1 MWKFAIILA
10 FAIAM
15 SIPVHA
21 EETGDETENGDAMAE
36 CSICRKEECP
46 PASDC
51 RAGLV
56 LDRCGCCN
64 VCGRIEGEKCDN
76 YTLPLEYKDRYG
88 FCGDN
93 MACLLRN
100 DMEDLDINEALCYC
114 KKPGAV
120 CGTDLR
126 TYASVCK
133 LRQEAIQR
141 GDDEVTVKEWGPCE
155 THPIISSAPEN
166 VTANIHDDL
175 ALSCEARGYPIPS
188 LIWEFESAATG
199 KKTKLPGDD
208 QMIALQVRGGPEPY
222 MISSWIQI
230 LRVRSTDAGIFSC
243 TVVSKKGIV
252 RAEGTVTVA
261 KRVKIKSQPKTAAP
275 TTPVPAPLPVSTA
288 ANYNN
293 GARLNFKKSN
303 PGLNKS
309 RSARKQ
315 PVYEPSG

>member
-1 MWKFAIILA
+1 
-10 FAIAM
+10 
-15 SIPVHA
+15 
-21 EETGDETENGDAMAE
+21 
-36 CSICRKEECP
+36 EECP

-261 KRVKIKSQPKTAAP
+261 KRVKIKSQPKTAVKRAIRASIKVDQHANNP
-275 TTPVPAPLPVSTA
+275 STSHQD
-288 ANYNN
+288 NN
-293 GARLNFKKSN
+293 N
-303 PGLNKS
+303 
-309 RSARKQ
+309 KQ
-315 PVYEPSG
+315 PNKQGYPSANDSSSLTMWQRSETLEYLMKNIF